1 VGVDSLGVGGRDAIE
16 SRSGCATLPVRKWRS
31 DSSGTRRK
39 RVESQAACIS
49 SEEAVG
55 VFGDPLA
62 RIFDD
67 EDFAVGERREIII
80 GHSTR
85 NRLLLICFI
94 ERGDVIRIISARKA
108 TRNERKDYEEGIT
121 P

>member
-1 VGVDSLGVGGRDAIE
+1 MAERFEWDSKKAASNLKRH
-16 SRSGCATLPVRKWRS
+16 
-31 DSSGTRRK
+31 GT
-39 RVESQAACIS
+39 SF
-49 SEEAVG
+49 EEAVG

-94 ERGDVIRIISARKA
+94 EREDVIRIISARKA

>member
-1 VGVDSLGVGGRDAIE
+1 MAERFEWDPKK
-16 SRSGCATLPVRKWRS
+16 ATSNL
-31 DSSGTRRK
+31 RRHG
-39 RVESQAACIS
+39 IS
-49 SEEAVG
+49 FEEAVG

-94 ERGDVIRIISARKA
+94 EREDVIRIIAPGRRQGMRGKTMRKGC
-108 TRNERKDYEEGIT
+108 TRKRPPSREDK
-121 P
+121 PP

>member
-1 VGVDSLGVGGRDAIE
+1 MAERFEWDPKK
-16 SRSGCATLPVRKWRS
+16 ATSNL
-31 DSSGTRRK
+31 RRHG
-39 RVESQAACIS
+39 IS
-49 SEEAVG
+49 FEEAVG

-67 EDFAVGERREIII
+67 EDYAIGERREILI

-94 ERGDVIRIISARKA
+94 EREDVIRIISARKA

>member
-1 VGVDSLGVGGRDAIE
+1 LIASELAVVTPSNPEAAVLRFRCGNDGAIRVGPEE
-16 SRSGCATLPVRKWRS
+16 SGSNL
-31 DSSGTRRK
+31 K
-39 RVESQAACIS
+39 RHGIS
-49 SEEAVG
+49 CEEAVG

-94 ERGDVIRIISARKA
+94 EREDVRRIISDRKA

>member
-1 VGVDSLGVGGRDAIE
+1 MAERFEWDSKKAASNLKRH
-16 SRSGCATLPVRKWRS
+16 
-31 DSSGTRRK
+31 GT
-39 RVESQAACIS
+39 SF
-49 SEEAVG
+49 EEAVG

-80 GHSTR
+80 GHLTR

-94 ERGDVIRIISARKA
+94 EREEVIGDK
-108 TRNERKDYEEGIT
+108 E
-121 P
+121 

>member
-1 VGVDSLGVGGRDAIE
+1 MRSPRLLTVGVDSLGVGGRDAIE
-16 SRSGCATLPVRKWRS
+16 SRSGCATLPVRKWRFEWDPKKAAS
-31 DSSGTRRK
+31 NLK
-39 RVESQAACIS
+39 RHGIS
-49 SEEAVG
+49 CEEAVG

-94 ERGDVIRIISARKA
+94 EREDVIRIISARKA
-108 TRNERKDYEEGIT
+108 TRN
-121 P
+121 